1 MMNKSKKESNLTGL
15 EIAVIGMA
23 GRFPG
28 ADNITD
34 FWNNLKNGI
43 ESVSFF
49 SNEELLEAGIDEN
62 LINHPRF
69 VKAKQV
75 IEGKEYFDSS
85 FFDYLPQEA
94 GLMDPQIRIFH
105 ECVWEALE
113 DAGYNPDDYTGLMG
127 LYAGTSSNFAWEAFA
142 MMSENE
148 ASIDSFTA
156 GQLRGRDFL
165 TTRVS
170 HKLNLKGP
178 AVFIQTA
185 CSTSLAA
192 IHMACRGLLTGDCHI
207 ALAGGITITNSYKQ
221 GYLYQEGVVLSPDGH
236 CRAFDALA
244 GGTVGGEGAAVVVLK
259 KLKKA
264 AADRDNIR
272 AVIKASAINNDG
284 LRKVGFSAPS
294 VDGQADVIRMAHKMA
309 RVEPQSISYIETHG
323 TATILGDPI
332 EVDALSQVFGSTKE
346 KYCALGSVKTN
357 IGHLDTAAGAA
368 GFIKTVL
375 ALMHRQLP
383 PGLNFAAPNPR
394 IDFENTPFF
403 VNTTLKEWKNHN
415 YPLRAGVSSFGI
427 GGTNVHVVLE
437 EWPHHSSNAWRTAQG
452 AEHME
457 MEPLSQGRGGV
468 SPPFQSRDYQLIL
481 LSAKTLPALD
491 RMTQNLLEYFK
502 KSLLNHSNHENP
514 VNPGQNPG
522 LNIADAAY
530 TLQTGRKA
538 FSQRRMLVCK
548 DISHAVHILSSPPV
562 EEIKT
567 FTTKKEKKFI
577 VFMFPGQG
585 SQYVNMGRELYEKE
599 AVFRQEMDR
608 CFDILK
614 PQLDYDIKEILYPHS
629 DCRGGFPCPP
639 HEGVG
644 SPGLG
649 DHRGSPLQSNQI
661 DQTEIA
667 QPVLFIIEFSLAK
680 LLMKWGITPDIM
692 IGHSIGEF
700 VAACISGVLSLEDAL
715 RLVTLRGKLIQRL
728 PAGFMLSIPLSEK
741 EVLSLLQKYNKAK
754 EEISLAAVNSSQ
766 LCVVSGSGPAIDL
779 FEVGIKAAGVKTRR
793 LHTSHAF
800 HSAMM
805 DPILE
810 EFKEALQQVSTA
822 KPQIPYISNLT
833 GKLAELREI
842 TNPIYWSK
850 HVRQTVRFS
859 RGAEVLLDHKNA
871 IFIEVGPGITLST
884 FIRQHTAKKNNHKI
898 INTIAHPGEQ
908 VHDLAYLLEKI
919 GELWLYGVSPRWDD
933 FHQGQ
938 LPKRVSLPTYS
949 FEKTQYPIGTDVS
962 EIIKSFCGGSRG
974 AVFSKSAPLAAGGK
988 KIQTIRPEMTTAYI
1002 EPSTPAERVLQEI
1015 WENFFHID
1023 QIGTKENFFELGG
1036 DSLKAM
1042 TLSTKI
1048 HERLHVDIRVT
1059 DFFAKPTIKELAG
1072 HIDSSVKK
1080 ELVSIDPVE
1089 EKEYYI
1095 VSSAQKRLYFHYCM
1109 NVHSTDYNLTQAYA
1123 LEAEINP
1130 ERLEGIFRELIQ
1142 RHESLRT
1149 SFHMID
1155 GEPVQRIHADV
1166 EFEIEF
1172 YDLATEDTE
1181 AASSLIP
1188 HHSSFIIHNSFIVR
1202 PFDLSQAPLLRVGI
1216 AHTPSASRPPLSR
1229 RDNKENTGREYQLI
1243 VDMHHIITDGTSL
1256 GILTSEF
1263 LQLYQGNRLSGLKV
1277 RYRDYTQWQ
1286 QRKYETGEIKKQETY
1301 WLNQF
1306 AGDIPWLDMP
1316 TDYSR
1321 PAPGSRTYD
1330 GEKVVIQIDKDM
1342 LETVNRLVSIEGITL
1357 FMLLLAVFNILLS
1370 KHSGQEDIVIGTGS
1384 AGRGHANLAHIIGLF
1399 IHVLPM
1405 RNYPYK
1411 DKTFTRFLN
1420 EIKSNA
1426 LQAYENE
1433 DFPFEELVKALN
1445 VQGKTPLNPL
1455 FDAAFELIN
1464 LELLKTGETRE
1475 KAISLKTFSETM
1487 PQAAHYDITI
1497 YANQSPNSVEMSM
1510 VYSTE
1515 LFKPSTAQK
1524 MADHYLEILNQVLEN
1539 KEIKLKDIRVSGMEV
1554 LSEQEKK
1561 QLLLDF
1567 NQISTG
1573 DVFPPG
1579 YPGDQLIHQLFEEQ
1593 VEKTPDNIALIGQ
1606 IPNSKFQ
1613 IPNKEAP
1620 FGQFV
1625 NTSGENSLRAK
1636 SQELIAI
1643 TYKELN
1649 EQANVLACLL
1659 RAKGVSADSLV
1670 ALILEPSI
1678 ETVLGIL
1685 GILKAGGAYLP
1696 IHHETPAERVL
1707 SMLKDSSVSLVLTQN
1722 YILRKQSFT
1731 VLQGLR
1737 HQQMKPFKTKPRPH
1751 ITDFDSI
1758 PFPDRSLVNYEKYN
1772 KYIGHNLI
1780 QDCISLQATRG
1791 CPFNCAYCHK
1801 IWPKKH
1807 VCRSAE
1813 NVFAEVLF
1821 NYKLGIR
1828 RFSFVDDIFN
1838 FNRKNSR
1845 RFFELIV
1852 QNQLDL
1858 YLFFL
1863 MRGDMLTKEYI
1874 DLMVKAGLV
1883 RLGLA
1888 LETAS
1893 PRLQKLIGKH
1903 LNIEKLQINLEY
1915 IAEKYPHV
1923 ILELYTMHGFPTET
1937 KQEALMT
1944 LNFIKNIKWLH
1955 FPYIFVLT
1963 IYPNTEME
1971 KLALDNGIPPEAI
1984 DRSLNL
1990 AYHELPD
1997 TLPFEKDFS
2006 IKYQAEFLNDYF
2018 LSKERLLHVLPQ
2030 QMKILTEAEM
2040 VQKYNSYLPVD
2051 IKNFDHLLEFFDLRK
2066 EELTVKECMEQK
2078 RVFVPH
2084 LNTKYKAAYPTIKPA
2099 ENAFRFLL
2107 LDLSQYFSTVHGRL
2121 DEMIEPPLGLMY
2133 LLTYLNRQFKEK
2145 INGKIAKSMI
2155 DFDSFAELK
2164 ALLETFS
2171 PQLIGIRTLSL
2182 YKDFFHETVQK
2193 IRHWG
2198 ITVPIITGGP
2208 YATSSYHTLLQD
2220 PNIDLVVPGEGEIT
2234 IAELVGKIMENNG
2247 NLPAEKELKEIAG
2260 IAFIP
2265 QNEKKPGKYAR
2276 EIITLPPAARG
2287 GLFLKKPSPPGPP
2300 LQKLLINETFQLVYS
2315 IFTSGSTGVPK
2326 GVVMEHRNLSR
2337 LVYGLKERIYSR
2349 YTGPLHLSLVAP
2361 YVFDASV
2368 KQIFAALLLG
2378 HALHIVPENIRV
2390 DGPALLEFYKK
2401 HCIDVSDGTPTLIR
2415 MILETLNQF
2424 EPGTGLTLKHLII
2437 GGEPLPKEKVRELY
2451 NRCKNLTITN
2461 VYGPTEA
2468 AVDSTSF
2475 EVTPQ
2480 TLENYNTIP
2489 IGKPMPFDCI
2499 YILNKENK
2507 LVPIGVPGELY
2518 IGGGK
2523 LARGYL
2529 NNPQFTHEQF
2539 NKKFLRGGLNQSV
2552 SGSVGQLDDRQAQ
2565 LGNPLIM
2572 IPRPHPET
2580 NENQHKRFAQH
2591 IGSPRRGAPGR
2602 RRLYKT
2608 GDLAR
2613 WLSDG
2618 NIEFLGR
2625 VDFQVKIRGIRIEL
2639 GEIENRLKGFR
2650 EIKQAVVTTMADDQG
2665 SDCLCAYIVT
2675 ENKIDTAQLRR
2686 NLRHILPD
2694 YMIPAYFVKLTEL
2707 PLTPGGKIDRKAL
2720 PHPAEL
2726 GPDLGDGIITAPT
2739 NPIEEQLIEIIKRV
2753 LGRKRV
2759 GIHENI
2765 FTIGA
2770 DSIKTLQIAY
2780 GMKKAGY
2787 NLEIRDVFE
2796 FPTAAALAP
2805 RVSKIKREADQSV
2818 ITGEVLLIP
2827 VQEEFFQIYKIDPH
2841 HFNHSVLFYSQERL
2855 DPGVLEAVVI
2865 KLQEHHDAL
2874 RMTYKTGQKGKI
2886 IQWNHGLEYPYWFRV
2901 YDFRSIQ
2908 DSLKALANECSQVQ
2922 ASIDLE
2928 KGPLLK
2934 VALFRLD
2941 DGDRLLV
2948 ILHHLVVDGMSWR
2961 ILFEDIG
2968 TLYNHYREHP
2978 RTDPPQLPPKSD
2990 SCKLWGERVGEY
3002 ANSPGF
3008 LTEKYY
3014 WAQVESSVVQPIKRD
3029 FAQETTYIKDLDNLS
3044 FSLTEAETDR
3054 LFTKVSPAL
3063 GGDVWHI
3070 LLFGLGA
3077 AFKKVFGQEK
3087 LLVALEGHGREG
3099 ILPDVDIGRTVGWFT
3114 GIYPVVLDFSHE
3126 MGLSCRVR
3134 EVKEMLSQVP
3144 NKGIGYGILKYI
3156 TAREHKKEIEFK
3168 LKPQIGF
3175 NYLGQFDTDVE
3186 QLSFVMAKE
3195 SPGQTHSL
3203 KGIRKYDFT
3212 VTGIVAS
3219 QRLMISTAYSKKQY
3233 KAGTAEAILSHYQ
3246 EVLRAIIALK

>member
-1 MMNKSKKESNLTGL
+1 MNKSKKESSLTGL

-28 ADNITD
+28 ANNIYD
-34 FWNNLKNGI
+34 FWSNLKNGI

-49 SNEELLEAGIDEN
+49 SNEELLDAGIDEELLDLPN
-62 LINHPRF
+62 Y
-69 VKAKQV
+69 VKAKQM
-75 IEGKEYFDSS
+75 IEDKEYFDSS
-85 FFDYLPQEA
+85 FFDYLPEEA
-94 GLMDPQIRIFH
+94 GLMDPQTRIFH

-113 DAGYNPDDYTGLMG
+113 DAGYNPDDYAGLMG

-142 MMSENE
+142 MMSESE
-148 ASIDSFTA
+148 ASIDAFTA
-156 GQLRGRDFL
+156 GQLRSRDFL
-165 TTRVS
+165 STRVS

-178 AVFIQTA
+178 AVFIQTT
-185 CSTSLAA
+185 CSTSLTA
-192 IHMACRGLLTGDCHI
+192 IHLACRGLLTGDCHI
-207 ALAGGITITNSYKQ
+207 ALAGGITLTNTNKQ
-221 GYLYQEGVVLSPDGH
+221 GYIYQEGIVLSPDGH
-236 CRAFDALA
+236 CRAFDVRA
-244 GGTVGGEGAAVVVLK
+244 GGTVCGEGAAVVVLK

-264 AADRDNIR
+264 IQHRDNTQ

-284 LRKVGFSAPS
+284 ERKVGFSAPS
-294 VDGQADVIRMAHKMA
+294 VDGQADVIRMAQKMA
-309 RVEPQSISYIETHG
+309 RVEPRSITYIETHG

-332 EVDALSQVFGSTKE
+332 EIDALTQVFGNTTE

-383 PGLNFAAPNPR
+383 PSLNFTTPNPR
-394 IDFENTPFF
+394 IDFENSPFY

-415 YPLRAGVSSFGI
+415 YPLRAGISSFGI
-427 GGTNVHVVLE
+427 GGTNVHLILE
-437 EWPHHSSNAWRTAQG
+437 EAPVEICDKEGTRGLA
-452 AEHME
+452 
-457 MEPLSQGRGGV
+457 PLSNRQ
-468 SPPFQSRDYQLIL
+468 YQLIL
-481 LSAKTLPALD
+481 LSAKTKTALD

-502 KSLLNHSNHENP
+502 KHLLNHSNQKNP
-514 VNPGQNPG
+514 VNPGQNPD
-522 LNIADAAY
+522 LNIGDAAY

-538 FSQRRMLVCK
+538 FSHRRMLVCK
-548 DISHAVHILSSPPV
+548 DISQAIRILSPPVV

-567 FTTKKEKKFI
+567 FTARKEEKTI

-585 SQYVNMGRELYEKE
+585 SQYVDMGRELYEKE
-599 AVFRQEMDR
+599 TLFREETDG

-614 PQLDYDIKEILYPHS
+614 SQLDFDIKEILYPAHTAPSGHPSQEGNERCAPGAVHS
-629 DCRGGFPCPP
+629 A
-639 HEGVG
+639 
-644 SPGLG
+644 
-649 DHRGSPLQSNQI
+649 I
-661 DQTEIA
+661 DRTEIA
-667 QPVLFIIEFSLAK
+667 QPVLFIIEYALAK

-692 IGHSIGEF
+692 IGHSIGEY

-715 RLVTLRGKLIQRL
+715 RLVKLRGKLIQGL
-728 PAGFMLSIPLSEK
+728 PAGSMLSIPLSEK
-741 EVLSLLQKYNKAK
+741 EVLSLLEKHNTGS

-766 LCVVSGSGPAIDL
+766 LCVVSGSSHAIDS
-779 FEVGIKAAGVKTRR
+779 FEADIKATGIKTRR

-800 HSAMM
+800 HSGMM
-805 DPILE
+805 DPILK
-810 EFKEALQQVSTA
+810 EFKEAFQNVSIE

-833 GKLAELREI
+833 GKLTDPQEI
-842 TNPIYWSK
+842 ADPGYWSK
-850 HVRQTVRFS
+850 HIRQAVRFLE
-859 RGAEVLLDHKNA
+859 GAEILLNHKNA
-871 IFIEVGPGITLST
+871 LFIEVGPGKTLGT
-884 FIRQHTAKKNNHKI
+884 FIRQNTAKKSSHKVI
-898 INTIAHPGEQ
+898 SLIRHPEEQ
-908 VHDLAYLLEKI
+908 GRDLDYLLDKL

-933 FHQGQ
+933 FYQGQ
-938 LPKRVSLPTYS
+938 LRRRVSLPTYS
-949 FEKTQYPIGTDVS
+949 FDKIQYPIGTDVS
-962 EIIKSFCGGSRG
+962 EIIKSFYAGGWAMRK
-974 AVFSKSAPLAAGGK
+974 AQSAKRHAPCAFPPTAEGK
-988 KIQTIRPEMTTAYI
+988 KIIHRPELTTMYI
-1002 EPSTPAERVLQEI
+1002 EPSTPTEKALEKI
-1015 WENFFHID
+1015 WENFFHLD
-1023 QIGTKENFFELGG
+1023 QIGIKDNFFELGG

-1048 HERLHVDIRVT
+1048 HEQLHVDIRVR
-1059 DFFAKPTIKELAG
+1059 DFFAYPFIKNLAE
-1072 HIDSSVKK
+1072 HIDSSIKK
-1080 ELVSIDPVE
+1080 ELVSIKLVE
-1089 EKEYYI
+1089 EKEYYP
-1095 VSSAQKRLYFHYCM
+1095 VSSAQKRLYFHHRM
-1109 NVHSTDYNLTQAYA
+1109 NVNSTGYNLAQAFTP
-1123 LEAEINP
+1123 EAEINK
-1130 ERLEGIFRELIQ
+1130 EQLEDTFRKLIQ

-1155 GEPVQRIHADV
+1155 GEPVQRIQNNVTFKIEYFLTTEFIENTEGTRGLAPLFIEHATGNPQPV
-1166 EFEIEF
+1166 
-1172 YDLATEDTE
+1172 
-1181 AASSLIP
+1181 AALI
-1188 HHSSFIIHNSFIVR
+1188 SSFIR
-1202 PFDLSQAPLLRVGI
+1202 PFDLSQAPLLRVGVI
-1216 AHTPSASRPPLSR
+1216 KLPHTPTALRGHPRQGSYNSQEG
-1229 RDNKENTGREYQLI
+1229 KEPGYILI
-1243 VDMHHIITDGTSL
+1243 LDMHHIIIDGTSL
-1256 GILTSEF
+1256 GILAVEF
-1263 LQLYQGNRLSGLKV
+1263 TQLYEGNQPPGLKV
-1277 RYRDYTQWQ
+1277 RYRDYTRWQ
-1286 QRKYETGEIKKQETY
+1286 QQKYETGEIAKQEDY
-1301 WLNQF
+1301 WLKQF
-1306 AGDIPWLDMP
+1306 TGDVPVLDMP
-1316 TDYSR
+1316 TDFPR
-1321 PAPGSRTYD
+1321 LDPGTRTYD

-1342 LETVNRLVSIEGITL
+1342 LEKVNRLVSLEGITL
-1357 FMLLLAVFNILLS
+1357 FMLLLGVYNILLS
-1370 KHSGQEDIVIGTGS
+1370 KYSHMEDIVVGTGS
-1384 AGRGHANLAHIIGLF
+1384 AGRGHVNLAGIIGLF

-1405 RNYPYK
+1405 RNYPHK

-1420 EIKSNA
+1420 QVKNNA

-1433 DFPFEELVKALN
+1433 DFPFEELVKVLN

-1464 LELLKTGETRE
+1464 LELPGTVETRE
-1475 KAISLKTFSETM
+1475 TGISLKTYSETI

-1497 YANQSPNSVEMSM
+1497 NALQTANSLEMSM
-1510 VYSTE
+1510 VYAAE
-1515 LFKPSTAQK
+1515 LFKSSTAQK
-1524 MADHYLEILNQVLEN
+1524 MADHYLEILDQVLEN
-1539 KEIKLKDIRVSGMEV
+1539 KEIKLKDIRLSGLEV
-1554 LSEQEKK
+1554 LTEQEKN
-1561 QLLLDF
+1561 QLLLEF
-1567 NQISTG
+1567 NQITRE
-1573 DVFPPG
+1573 DVFLPG
-1579 YPGDQLIHQLFEEQ
+1579 YSGDQLIHGLFEEQ
-1593 VEKTPDNIALIGQ
+1593 VEKTPDALAVVGQ
-1606 IPNSKFQ
+1606 SAGRR
-1613 IPNKEAP
+1613 AP
-1620 FGQFV
+1620 
-1625 NTSGENSLRAK
+1625 RAK
-1636 SQELIAI
+1636 HTLQSEDEKRSALCVERYAI
-1643 TYKELN
+1643 TYRQLN

-1659 RAKGVSADSLV
+1659 RAKGISADSLV
-1670 ALILEPSI
+1670 ALIVEPSI
-1678 ETVLGIL
+1678 ETVSGIL

-1696 IHHETPAERVL
+1696 IHHEIPTERLL
-1707 SMLKDSSVSLVLTQN
+1707 SMLKDSSVPLVLTQN
-1722 YILRKQSFT
+1722 NILHQQSFT

-1737 HQQMKPFKTKPRPH
+1737 SQQMKPFKTKLRHH

-1758 PFPDRSLVNYEKYN
+1758 PFPNRSLVNYEKYN

-1807 VCRSAE
+1807 VARSAD

-1821 NYKLGIR
+1821 NYNLGIR

-1852 QNQLDL
+1852 QHQLDL

-1903 LNIEKLQINLEY
+1903 LNIEKLRTNLEY

-1937 KQEALMT
+1937 KQEAMMT

-2051 IKNFDHLLEFFDLRK
+2051 INSFNQLLEFFNLRK
-2066 EELTVKECMEQK
+2066 EELTVKDCMDQK
-2078 RVFVPH
+2078 RVYVPL
-2084 LNTKYKAAYPTIKPA
+2084 LNRKYKAAYSTIIPA
-2099 ENAFRFLL
+2099 ENAFRILL
-2107 LDLSQYFSTVHGRL
+2107 LDLSQNFSTVHGRL

-2133 LLTYLNRQFKEK
+2133 LLTYLNHQYKEK

-2155 DFDSFAELK
+2155 DFDSFSELK
-2164 ALLETFS
+2164 VLLEDFS

-2220 PNIDLVVPGEGEIT
+2220 PNIDLVVLGEGEIT
-2234 IAELVGKIMENNG
+2234 IAELQEKIMENNG
-2247 NLPAEKELKEIAG
+2247 NLPAEEELKEIAG
-2260 IAFIP
+2260 IVFIP
-2265 QNEKKPGKYAR
+2265 QNEKKSGKYAR
-2276 EIITLPPAARG
+2276 EIITLPPAVRG
-2287 GLFLKKPSPPGPP
+2287 ALFEKTAPLDP
-2300 LQKLLINETFQLVYS
+2300 LQKLLISKSHHLVYS
-2315 IFTSGSTGVPK
+2315 IFTSGSTGLPK
-2326 GVVMEHRNLSR
+2326 GVVLEHRSLSR
-2337 LVYGLKERIYSR
+2337 LVYGLKERIYNR
-2349 YTGPLHLSLVAP
+2349 YSQPLNLSLVAP

-2368 KQIFAALLLG
+2368 KQIFAALLSG
-2378 HALHIVPENIRV
+2378 YALHIVPENIRV

-2401 HCIDVSDGTPTLIR
+2401 HCIEVSDGTPTLIR
-2415 MILETLNQF
+2415 MILETIKQF
-2424 EPGTGLTLKHLII
+2424 EPESSLTLKHLII
-2437 GGEPLPKEKVRELY
+2437 GGELLPKEKVRELY

-2468 AVDSTSF
+2468 AVDSTTF
-2475 EVTPQ
+2475 EVTAQ

-2499 YILNKENK
+2499 YILNKEKK

-2529 NNPQFTHEQF
+2529 NNPQLTHEQF
-2539 NKKFLRGGLNQSV
+2539 NKKFLREVQGG
-2552 SGSVGQLDDRQAQ
+2552 AFF
-2565 LGNPLIM
+2565 
-2572 IPRPHPET
+2572 
-2580 NENQHKRFAQH
+2580 KK
-2591 IGSPRRGAPGR
+2591 SPPGR
-2602 RRLYKT
+2602 RRQKLYKT
-2608 GDLAR
+2608 GDLGR
-2613 WLSDG
+2613 WLEYG

-2639 GEIENRLKGFR
+2639 GEIENRLAGFR
-2650 EIKQAVVTTMADDQG
+2650 EIKQALVTTQADDQG

-2675 ENKIDTAQLRR
+2675 GNKIDTAQLRR
-2686 NLRHILPD
+2686 NLRYVLPD
-2694 YMIPAYFVKLTEL
+2694 YMIPAYFVQLAEL

-2720 PHPAEL
+2720 PQPAEVE
-2726 GPDLGDGIITAPT
+2726 PEKGDGQMNAPT
-2739 NPIEEQLIEIIKRV
+2739 NPIEEQLVEIIKGV

-2770 DSIKTLQIAY
+2770 DSIKTIQIAY

-2787 NLEIRDVFE
+2787 NLEIKDIFE

-2805 RVSKIKREADQSV
+2805 KIGEIKREADQSV
-2818 ITGEVLLIP
+2818 ITGEVPLTP
-2827 VQEEFFQIYKIDPH
+2827 VQEEFFQLYQIDLH
-2841 HFNHSVLFYSQERL
+2841 HFNHSVMFYSEERL

-2865 KLQEHHDAL
+2865 ILQEHHDAL
-2874 RMTYKTGQKGKI
+2874 RMTYKKAQKGKI

-2901 YDFRSIQ
+2901 YDFRNRE
-2908 DSLKALANECSQVQ
+2908 DALEVLSVECNRLQ

-2948 ILHHLVVDGMSWR
+2948 VLHHLVVDGMSWR

-2968 TLYNHYREHP
+2968 TLYSHYREHP
-2978 RTDPPQLPPKSD
+2978 KTDPPQLPPKSD

-3002 ANSPGF
+3002 ANSSGF
-3008 LTEKYY
+3008 LVEKHY
-3014 WAQVESSVVQPIKRD
+3014 WAQVESSSIQPIKRD
-3029 FAQETTYIKDLDNLS
+3029 FPEETTYIKDLDNLS
-3044 FSLTEAETDR
+3044 FSLTEAETDL
-3054 LFTKVSPAL
+3054 LFTKVSPVL
-3063 GGDVWHI
+3063 GVDVWHI
-3070 LLFGLGA
+3070 LFTGLGA
-3077 AFKKVFGQEK
+3077 AFKKTFGQDR
-3087 LLVALEGHGREG
+3087 LLVTLEGHGREG

-3114 GIYPVVLDFSHE
+3114 SIYPVVLDFSHE
-3126 MGLSCRVR
+3126 MELSHRVR
-3134 EVKEMLSQVP
+3134 KVREMLSQVP

-3156 TAREHKKEIEFK
+3156 TAREHKKEIDFK

-3186 QLSFVMAKE
+3186 QLSFVVAEE
-3195 SPGQTHSL
+3195 SPGHTHSL
-3203 KGIRKYDFT
+3203 QGIRKYDFT

-3219 QRLMISTAYSKKQY
+3219 QHLMISIAYNKKQY
-3233 KAGTAEAILSHYQ
+3233 KTGTIETILSHYK

>member
-28 ADNITD
+28 ANNIYD

-43 ESVSFF
+43 ESVYFF
-49 SNEELLEAGIDEN
+49 SSEELLEAGIDEN
-62 LINHPRF
+62 LIDHPRY

-85 FFDYLPQEA
+85 FFDYLPEEA
-94 GLMDPQIRIFH
+94 GLMDPQTRIFH

-113 DAGYNPDDYTGLMG
+113 DAGYNADDYAGLMG

-142 MMSENE
+142 MISGSDT
-148 ASIDSFTA
+148 AIDSFTA
-156 GQLRGRDFL
+156 GQLRARDFL

-207 ALAGGITITNSYKQ
+207 ALAGGITITNSYKE

-236 CRAFDALA
+236 CRAFDAKA

-259 KLKKA
+259 KLKNA

-272 AVIKASAINNDG
+272 VVIKASAINNDG
-284 LRKVGFSAPS
+284 LRRVGFSAPS
-294 VDGQADVIRMAHKMA
+294 VDGQADVIRLAHKMA
-309 RVEPQSISYIETHG
+309 RIEPQSITYIETHG
-323 TATILGDPI
+323 TATSLGDPI
-332 EVDALSQVFGSTKE
+332 EVEALAQVFGNAKE

-383 PGLNFAAPNPR
+383 PGLNFTTPNPR
-394 IDFENTPFF
+394 IDFENTPFY

-427 GGTNVHVVLE
+427 GGTNVHVILE
-437 EWPHHSSNAWRTAQG
+437 EFPGR
-452 AEHME
+452 
-457 MEPLSQGRGGV
+457 RGG
-468 SPPFQSRDYQLIL
+468 SIDPPLKSREYHLIL

-491 RMTQNLLEYFK
+491 RMTRNLLEYFK
-502 KSLLNHSNHENP
+502 KNLLNHGNHENP
-514 VNPGQNPG
+514 VNPG

-530 TLQTGRKA
+530 TLQTGRKT
-538 FSQRRMLVCK
+538 FSHRLMLVCK
-548 DISHAVHILSSPPV
+548 DISRAIHILSSPTL

-567 FTTKKEKKFI
+567 FSTKKEKKFM

-585 SQYVNMGRELYEKE
+585 SQYVDMGRELYEQE
-599 AVFRQEMDR
+599 SIFRQEMNR

-614 PQLDYDIKEILYPHS
+614 PQLDYDIKEILYPG
-629 DCRGGFPCPP
+629 DPGCRGGYTYPP
-639 HEGVG
+639 IPVN
-644 SPGLG
+644 SPGI
-649 DHRGSPLQSNQI
+649 N
-661 DQTEIA
+661 QTEIA
-667 QPVLFIIEFSLAK
+667 QPLLFIIEFSLAK

-692 IGHSIGEF
+692 IGHSIGEY
-700 VAACISGVLSLEDAL
+700 VAACISGVFSLEDAL
-715 RLVTLRGKLIQRL
+715 RLVNLRGKLIQGL
-728 PAGFMLSIPLSEK
+728 PAGSMSSIPLSER
-741 EVLSLLQKYNKAK
+741 EVLSWLGKYNTGR

-766 LCVVSGSGPAIDL
+766 LCVVSGSSPVIDS
-779 FEVGIKAAGVKTRR
+779 FEADIKAAGVKTRR

-800 HSAMM
+800 HSVMM
-805 DPILE
+805 EPILE
-810 EFKEALQQVSTA
+810 EFKEAIRQVSTG
-822 KPQIPYISNLT
+822 KLQIPYISNLT
-833 GKLAELREI
+833 GKVVEPQEVAE
-842 TNPIYWSK
+842 PIYWSK
-850 HVRQTVRFS
+850 HIRQTVRFS
-859 RGAEVLLDHKNA
+859 QGVEVLLGHKNA
-871 IFIEVGPGITLST
+871 VFIEVGPGQTLGT
-884 FIRQHTAKKNNHKI
+884 FIRQHTAKENSHKI
-898 INTIAHPGEQ
+898 INMIRHPGEKTN
-908 VHDLAYLLEKI
+908 DLAYLLEKI

-933 FHQGQ
+933 FHQGR
-938 LPKRVSLPTYS
+938 LPKRVSLPPYS
-949 FEKTQYPIGTDVS
+949 FEKIPYPIGTDVS
-962 EIIKSFCGGSRG
+962 EIIKNFCGGGQKREDRKMRKMGSQG
-974 AVFSKSAPLAAGGK
+974 VFSDFNLHSFLSSQLHSFPLYPLVAEGQ
-988 KIQTIRPEMTTAYI
+988 KIQTQRPEMATAYI
-1002 EPSTPAERVLQEI
+1002 EASTPMERVLQGI

-1023 QIGTKENFFELGG
+1023 KIGIKDNFFELGG

-1042 TLSTKI
+1042 TLSAKI
-1048 HERLHVDIRVT
+1048 QERLHVEIRVA
-1059 DFFAKPTIKELAG
+1059 DFFVNPTIKDLAG
-1072 HIDSSVKK
+1072 HIGTSKKK
-1080 ELVSIDPVE
+1080 ELGSIDPVE
-1089 EKEYYI
+1089 EKQYYL

-1109 NVHSTDYNLTQAYA
+1109 NVGSTDYNLAQAYGLGGEID
-1123 LEAEINP
+1123 LEK
-1130 ERLEGIFRELIQ
+1130 LEGVFRELIQ
-1142 RHESLRT
+1142 RHESFRT
-1149 SFHMID
+1149 SFHMIA
-1155 GEPVQRIHADV
+1155 GEPVQRIHEEV

-1172 YDLATEDTE
+1172 YDLATADRGQKTDDGRQTTE
-1181 AASSLIP
+1181 GKPDAHLSSVICHL
-1188 HHSSFIIHNSFIVR
+1188 SSEFIR

-1216 AHTPSASRPPLSR
+1216 AHTMAASRPPLFKG
-1229 RDNKENTGREYQLI
+1229 DKKENPRCEYLLI
-1243 VDMHHIITDGTSL
+1243 IDMHHIITDGTSL
-1256 GILTSEF
+1256 GILASEF
-1263 LQLYQGNRLSGLKV
+1263 VQLYRGNRLSGLKV
-1277 RYRDYTQWQ
+1277 RYRDYARWQ

-1301 WLNQF
+1301 WLKQF

-1316 TDYSR
+1316 TDYPR

-1330 GEKVVIQIDKDM
+1330 GEKVVIQIDKGM
-1342 LETVNRLVSIEGITL
+1342 LEKIDRLVSLEGITL
-1357 FMLLLAVFNILLS
+1357 FILLLAVFNILLS
-1370 KHSGQEDIVIGTGS
+1370 KYSGKEDIVVGTGS
-1384 AGRGHANLAHIIGLF
+1384 AGRGHANLAGIIGLF

-1405 RNYPYK
+1405 RNYPHK

-1420 EIKSNA
+1420 EVKNSA

-1433 DFPFEELVKALN
+1433 DFPFEELVKALK

-1455 FDAAFELIN
+1455 FDAAFESMN
-1464 LELLKTGETRE
+1464 LELPGTGQARE
-1475 KAISLKTFSETM
+1475 KEISLKTSSETI

-1497 YANQSPNSVEMSM
+1497 YAIQTANSLEMSM
-1510 VYSTE
+1510 VYAAE
-1515 LFKPSTAQK
+1515 LFKSSTAQK
-1524 MADHYLEILNQVLEN
+1524 MADRYLEILNQVLEN

-1554 LSEQEKK
+1554 LTEPEKNR
-1561 QLLLDF
+1561 LLLEF
-1567 NQISTG
+1567 NQITG
-1573 DVFPPG
+1573 EDIFPPG
-1579 YPGDQLIHQLFEEQ
+1579 YPGDRLIHRLFEQQ
-1593 VEKTPDNIALIGQ
+1593 VEKTPDALAVAYRQ
-1606 IPNSKFQ
+1606 Q
-1613 IPNKEAP
+1613 
-1620 FGQFV
+1620 
-1625 NTSGENSLRAK
+1625 SL
-1636 SQELIAI
+1636 
-1643 TYKELN
+1643 TYRQLN
-1649 EQANVLACLL
+1649 EQTDELACLL
-1659 RAKGVSADSLV
+1659 RAKGVTADALV
-1670 ALILEPSI
+1670 ALIVEPSI
-1678 ETVLGIL
+1678 ETVTGIL

-1696 IHHETPAERVL
+1696 IHHETPTERL
-1707 SMLKDSSVSLVLTQN
+1707 LLILKDSRVSLVLTQN
-1722 YILRKQSFT
+1722 HILRQQSFT

-1737 HQQMKPFKTKPRPH
+1737 HRQMKPYKTKPRPH

-1758 PFPDRSLVNYEKYN
+1758 PFPNRSLVNYEKYN

-1791 CPFNCAYCHK
+1791 CPFKCAYCHK

-1807 VCRSAE
+1807 VPRSAE

-1821 NYKLGIR
+1821 NYNLGIR

-1838 FNRKNSR
+1838 FNRENSR
-1845 RFFELIV
+1845 RFFELII
-1852 QNQLDL
+1852 QHQMDL

-1863 MRGDMLTKEYI
+1863 MRGDMLTQEYI

-1903 LNIEKLQINLEY
+1903 LNIEKLRTNLEY
-1915 IAEKYPHV
+1915 IAKKYPQV

-1937 KQEALMT
+1937 KPEAMMT
-1944 LNFIKNIKWLH
+1944 LNFIKTIKWLH

-2051 IKNFDHLLEFFDLRK
+2051 IKSFDHLLEFFGLHRQ
-2066 EELTVKECMEQK
+2066 ELTVKQCMDQK
-2078 RVFVPH
+2078 RVFVPY

-2099 ENAFRFLL
+2099 ENAFKILL
-2107 LDLSQYFSTVHGRL
+2107 LDLSQNFSTVHGQL

-2133 LLTYLNRQFKEK
+2133 LLTYLNRQYREK

-2164 ALLETFS
+2164 ALLEAFS

-2220 PNIDLVVPGEGEIT
+2220 TNLDLVVLGEGEIT

-2247 NLPAEKELKEIAG
+2247 NLPAKEELKEIAG
-2260 IAFIP
+2260 IVFIP
-2265 QNEKKPGKYAR
+2265 GNEKKPGKYPR
-2276 EIITLPPAARG
+2276 EIITLPSATRG
-2287 GLFLKKPSPPGPP
+2287 GLFLKKASPPGPLP
-2300 LQKLLINETFQLVYS
+2300 QKLLINETFQLVYS

-2326 GVVMEHRNLSR
+2326 GVMLEHRQVSR

-2349 YTGPLHLSLVAP
+2349 YSQPMHISLVAP

-2378 HALHIVPENIRV
+2378 HALHIVPEDIRV
-2390 DGPALLEFYKK
+2390 DGPALLKFYKK

-2424 EPGTGLTLKHLII
+2424 EPGSSLTLKHLII

-2468 AVDSTSF
+2468 TVDSTSF

-2480 TLENYNTIP
+2480 TLGNYNTIP

-2499 YILNKENK
+2499 YILNKENR
-2507 LVPIGVPGELY
+2507 LVPPGVPGELH

-2529 NNPQFTHEQF
+2529 NRPELTSDKFIMPSATRGCAIRGNEGACPLVKHATMQSCNHAASFTPLTTH
-2539 NKKFLRGGLNQSV
+2539 QSPITTHH
-2552 SGSVGQLDDRQAQ
+2552 STNHHS
-2565 LGNPLIM
+2565 PLTI
-2572 IPRPHPET
+2572 
-2580 NENQHKRFAQH
+2580 
-2591 IGSPRRGAPGR
+2591 
-2602 RRLYKT
+2602 YKT
-2608 GDLAR
+2608 GDQAR

-2625 VDFQVKIRGIRIEL
+2625 IDHQVKIRGIRIEL
-2639 GEIENRLKGFR
+2639 EEIENRLTAYK
-2650 EIKQAVVTTMADDQG
+2650 EIKQALVTTRADDQG
-2665 SDCLCAYIVT
+2665 TDCLCAYIVT
-2675 ENKIDTAQLRR
+2675 GNKIDTTQLRR
-2686 NLRHILPD
+2686 NLTHILPD
-2694 YMIPAYFVKLTEL
+2694 YMIPAYFVQLAEL

-2720 PHPAEL
+2720 PHPAEVGL
-2726 GPDLGDGIITAPT
+2726 DLGDGQMAAPRD
-2739 NPIEEQLIEIIKRV
+2739 PIEEQLVEIIKQV

-2765 FTIGA
+2765 FTLGA
-2770 DSIKTLQIAY
+2770 DSIKTIQVAY

-2787 NLEIRDVFE
+2787 KLEIKDIFE

-2805 RVSKIKREADQSV
+2805 RVSKIKQEADRSV
-2818 ITGEVLLIP
+2818 ITGEVPLTP
-2827 VQEEFFQIYKIDPH
+2827 VQEEFFQLYKIDPH
-2841 HFNHSVLFYSQERL
+2841 HFNHSVMFYSEKRL

-2874 RMTYKTGQKGKI
+2874 RMTYERKPRGKI
-2886 IQWNHGLEYPYWFRV
+2886 LQWNHGLEYPHWIRV
-2901 YDFRSIQ
+2901 YDFQNRE
-2908 DSLKALANECSQVQ
+2908 DAHEVLKTTCNQVQ

-2934 VALFRLD
+2934 VALFRLA

-2948 ILHHLVVDGMSWR
+2948 VLHHLVVDGMSWR

-2968 TLYNHYREHP
+2968 TLYSHYREHP
-2978 RTDPPQLPPKSD
+2978 RTEPPQLSPKSD

-3002 ANSPGF
+3002 ANTPGF
-3008 LTEKYY
+3008 LAEKNY
-3014 WAQVESSVVQPIKRD
+3014 WAQVESSLEPPIKRD
-3029 FAQETTYIKDLDNLS
+3029 LDEETTYIEDLDNLS

-3063 GGDVWHI
+3063 GVEVWHI
-3070 LLFGLGA
+3070 LLFGIGA
-3077 AFKKVFGQEK
+3077 AFKKAFGQEK
-3087 LLVALEGHGREG
+3087 LLVALEGHGREA
-3099 ILPDVDIGRTVGWFT
+3099 ILPGLDIGRTVGWFT
-3114 GIYPVVLDFSHE
+3114 GIYPVVLDFSRE
-3126 MGLSCRVR
+3126 MELPDRVR
-3134 EVKEMLSQVP
+3134 EVKEMLSRVP

-3156 TAREHKKEIEFK
+3156 TAGEHKKEIEFK

-3175 NYLGQFDTDVE
+3175 NYLGQFDTDVGR
-3186 QLSFVMAKE
+3186 LSFVMAQE
-3195 SPGQTHSL
+3195 SPGHTHSL
-3203 KGIRKYDFT
+3203 RGIRKYDFT
-3212 VTGIVAS
+3212 VTGIAAE
-3219 QRLMISTAYSKKQY
+3219 QRLMISIAYSKKQY
-3233 KAGTAEAILSHYQ
+3233 KVATAAAILFQYQ
-3246 EVLRAIIALK
+3246 GALSEIIQAQ